1 MRKLL
6 MALLKVYKA
15 GVSPYLP
22 RACRFFPSCSEYAY
36 MALQEHGLL
45 RGGWFAFKRIGR
57 CHPWGGSGIDL
68 VPEKNRLNICSHH
81 RHERTKEG

>member
-6 MALLKVYKA
+6 MALLKIYKA

-22 RACRFFPSCSEYAY
+22 GACRFFPSCSEYAY

-45 RGGWFAFKRIGR
+45 AGGWLALKRIGR
-57 CHPWGGSGIDL
+57 CHPWGGSGIDS
-68 VPEKNRLNICSHH
+68 VPEKNSLNKCSHH
-81 RHERTKEG
+81 GLERTKEG